1 MYLILLMY
9 PFYISVN
16 NTDCYL
22 YFYTLLNIKTAHWCY
37 CSCQI
42 FTLQGLRFV
51 YMMIKSV
58 CHYVNVTCG
67 LQGKRLSTFYVVARE
82 NILPL
87 NAEVNQILF
96 SYFKGYE
103 EKDWICNFCTRFY
116 HSILWEQGPFF
127 KKNLKH
133 FLNRKY
139 DIQPT
144 YVHLSLT
151 IKL

>member
-9 PFYISVN
+9 CFYISVN
-16 NTDCYL
+16 NADCYL

-37 CSCQI
+37 WSCQI
-42 FTLQGLRFV
+42 FTLQGFKVV
-51 YMMIKSV
+51 YTIKSQRV
-58 CHYVNVTCG
+58 CHYVNVTCS
-67 LQGKRLSTFYVVARE
+67 LQGKAVDFLLSH
-82 NILPL
+82 ILPL
-87 NAEVNQILF
+87 NVEVNQILF

-103 EKDWICNFCTRFY
+103 IKIEFAIFAPDFIIPFYENKD
-116 HSILWEQGPFF
+116 HLKK
-127 KKNLKH
+127 KKNQTNH

-144 YVHLSLT
+144 YVHVSWT